1 MRFFFNMTFVYFL
14 AGLISHCAPPAD
26 LPEQLASNIDPAS
39 WRGIEDRQD
48 VVVLV
53 KRFISD
59 PALSQKP
66 LLVLPFTRVHCVN
79 LYPCDKQLGSI
90 KVESHM

>member
-1 MRFFFNMTFVYFL
+1 M
-14 AGLISHCAPPAD
+14 SHCALPAD
-26 LPEQLASNIDPAS
+26 LPEQLASNIDPGS

-59 PALSQKP
+59 PALSQRP
-66 LLVLPFTRVHCVN
+66 LLVLPHTRVHCVN
-79 LYPCDKQLGSI
+79 LYPCVKQLGSI
-90 KVESHM
+90 KVKAKIL